1 MTTNYVI
8 DPNHEK
14 FIHDFKIK
22 SNIDFEILK
31 KDKINKIDNIDNIDN
46 DNYISLF
53 INFSQ
58 NSNSY
63 SNFLK
68 DKEKFIGKI
77 IKIFLLRKD
86 GIIEELLGPLY
97 VDNEKINIIYS
108 GIGNMKFDY
117 YTGYLESINEYINI
131 NSIKNSL
138 IYY

>member
-1 MTTNYVI
+1 MTSNYIV

-14 FIHDFKIK
+14 FICDFKIK
-22 SNIDFEILK
+22 SNIEFENLK
-31 KDKINKIDNIDNIDN
+31 KNKININ
-46 DNYISLF
+46 DYITLF

-68 DKEKFIGKI
+68 DKEKFIGKN
-77 IKIFLLRKD
+77 IKILLLRKD

-97 VDNEKINIIYS
+97 VDDEKINIIYL
-108 GIGNMKFDY
+108 GIGNLKFDY
-117 YTGYLESINEYINI
+117 YTGYIESINNYINN
-131 NSIKNSL
+131 NSINNYL

>member
-1 MTTNYVI
+1 MTTHTSNTLNTSNYIV

-14 FIHDFKIK
+14 FINDFKIK
-22 SNIDFEILK
+22 SKIDFENLK
-31 KDKINKIDNIDNIDN
+31 KDKINNN
-46 DNYISLF
+46 NYITVF

-68 DKEKFIGKI
+68 DKEKFISKN
-77 IKIFLLRKD
+77 IKIYLLRKD
-86 GIIEELLGPLY
+86 GIIEELIGPLY
-97 VDNEKINIIYS
+97 IDDEKINIIYS

-117 YTGYLESINEYINI
+117 YTGYIESINQYIN
-131 NSIKNSL
+131 NNLIKNYL

>member
-1 MTTNYVI
+1 MTTHTSNTLNTSNYIV

-14 FIHDFKIK
+14 FINDFKIK
-22 SNIDFEILK
+22 SKIDFENLK
-31 KDKINKIDNIDNIDN
+31 KDKINNN
-46 DNYISLF
+46 NYITVF

-68 DKEKFIGKI
+68 DKEKFIGKN
-77 IKIFLLRKD
+77 IKILLLRKD

-97 VDNEKINIIYS
+97 VDDEKINIIYL
-108 GIGNMKFDY
+108 GIGNLKFDY
-117 YTGYLESINEYINI
+117 YTGYIESINNYINN
-131 NSIKNSL
+131 NSINNYL

>member
-1 MTTNYVI
+1 MTSNYIV

-14 FIHDFKIK
+14 FIRDIRIK
-22 SNIDFEILK
+22 SNIEFENLK
-31 KDKINKIDNIDNIDN
+31 KNKINNN
-46 DNYISLF
+46 DYITVF

-68 DKEKFIGKI
+68 DKEKFIGKN
-77 IKIFLLRKD
+77 IKILLLRKD

-97 VDNEKINIIYS
+97 VDDEKINIIYL
-108 GIGNMKFDY
+108 GIGNLKFDY
-117 YTGYLESINEYINI
+117 YTGYIESINNYINN
-131 NSIKNSL
+131 NSIKNYL

>member
-1 MTTNYVI
+1 MTSKYMI

-14 FIHDFKIK
+14 FINDFKIK
-22 SNIDFEILK
+22 SNIDFENLK
-31 KDKINKIDNIDNIDN
+31 KDKINNT
-46 DNYISLF
+46 DNYISIF

-68 DKEKFIGKI
+68 DKEKFIGKN

-97 VDNEKINIIYS
+97 VDNEKINIIYL

-117 YTGYLESINEYINI
+117 YTSYMESINEYINI
-131 NSIKNSL
+131 NSTKNYL

>member
-1 MTTNYVI
+1 MTSKYIV

-14 FIHDFKIK
+14 FINDFKIK
-22 SNIDFEILK
+22 SNIDFENLK
-31 KDKINKIDNIDNIDN
+31 KDKIINT
-46 DNYISLF
+46 DNYISIF

-68 DKEKFIGKI
+68 DKQKFIGKI
-77 IKIFLLRKD
+77 IKIFLLRKY

-117 YTGYLESINEYINI
+117 YTDYLESINEYINI

>member
-1 MTTNYVI
+1 MI

-14 FIHDFKIK
+14 FINDFKIK
-22 SNIDFEILK
+22 SNIDFENLK
-31 KDKINKIDNIDNIDN
+31 KDKINNT
-46 DNYISLF
+46 DNYISIF

-68 DKEKFIGKI
+68 DKEKFIGKN

-97 VDNEKINIIYS
+97 VDNEKINIIYL

-117 YTGYLESINEYINI
+117 YTSYMESINEYINI
-131 NSIKNSL
+131 NSTKNYL

>member
-1 MTTNYVI
+1 MTSNYIV

-22 SNIDFEILK
+22 SKIDFENLK
-31 KDKINKIDNIDNIDN
+31 KNKINNN
-46 DNYISLF
+46 DYITVF

-68 DKEKFIGKI
+68 DKEKFIGKY
-77 IKIFLLRKD
+77 IKIYLLRKD
-86 GIIEELLGPLY
+86 SIIEELLGPLY
-97 VDNEKINIIYS
+97 IDDEKINIIYS

-117 YTGYLESINEYINI
+117 YTDYIDTIYEYIN
-131 NSIKNSL
+131 NNLIKNYL